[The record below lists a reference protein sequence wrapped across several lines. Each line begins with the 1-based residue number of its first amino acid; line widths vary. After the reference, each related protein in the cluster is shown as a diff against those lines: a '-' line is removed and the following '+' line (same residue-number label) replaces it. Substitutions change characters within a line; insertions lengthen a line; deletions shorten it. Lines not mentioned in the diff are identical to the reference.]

1 MANNKASLFSVM
13 LFRKEKDGA
22 KVYVEEF
29 SLQSFSFFKRT
40 PIQEMLQFIS
50 NRIVQNIETEKPQ
63 EFIHKVEEGDS
74 YKFFV
79 KEKGKYIYILACLL
93 EYPAPTLCLLID
105 DIANYMQESM
115 ANHSEEKQ
123 GIFKEE
129 KAGGVN
135 EKEAKQKIKA
145 FIKQQIKEYQN
156 YEEKD
161 VMLQIKNELE
171 DVHNLLSKTVESAIG
186 RGQKLHD
193 LINSAEQLSFQ
204 TKSLYRLS
212 KKQNQKCCGIM

>member
-1 MANNKASLFSVM
+1 MSTKKASLFSIII
-13 LFRKEKDGA
+13 FSREKED
-22 KVYVEEF
+22 VQMYLEEY

-40 PIQEMLQFIS
+40 PVQEMIRFIS
-50 NRIVQNIETEKPQ
+50 NRIVQNIETERSQ

-79 KEKGKYIYILACLL
+79 REKRGYVYVITSLL
-93 EYPAPTLCLLID
+93 EYPIPTLCLLID
-105 DIANYMQESM
+105 DIVKYIQDNKLKCPELSHEIF
-115 ANHSEEKQ
+115 NEGKEEKERGKEEKQ
-123 GIFKEE
+123 KL
-129 KAGGVN
+129 
-135 EKEAKQKIKA
+135 KA
-145 FIKQQIKEYQN
+145 FVKQQIKDYQN

-161 VMLQIKNELE
+161 VMLQIQNELD
-171 DVHNLLSKTVESAIG
+171 DVHDLLSKTVESAIG

-204 TKSLYRLS
+204 TKSLYKLS

>member
-1 MANNKASLFSVM
+1 MSEKKACLFSIILFSKEGEKVSLF
-13 LFRKEKDGA
+13 L
-22 KVYVEEF
+22 EEY
-29 SLQSFSFFKRT
+29 SLGSFSFFKRT
-40 PIQEMLQFIS
+40 PFQEMIRFIS
-50 NRIVQNIETEKPQ
+50 NRIVQNIETDRSQ
-63 EFIHKVEEGDS
+63 EFVHKMEEGDS

-79 KEKGKYIYILACLL
+79 RERRKYIFVISSLL
-93 EYPAPTLCLLID
+93 EYPIPTLCLLID
-105 DIANYMQESM
+105 DIAKHIQDANM
-115 ANHSEEKQ
+115 AYPAGDSEALFPEEKKVK
-123 GIFKEE
+123 IKEE
-129 KAGGVN
+129 KAKLKSFV
-135 EKEAKQKIKA
+135 
-145 FIKQQIKEYQN
+145 KQQIKEYQN

-161 VMLQIKNELE
+161 VMLQIQNELD